1 MMGRFGPVSVP
12 RLSLT
17 ALVLLGLIAG
27 WGFEARERAIAPA
40 PGPVRDSIPGT
51 LVAFEMIPVPG
62 GTVTIQTDSGAVDV
76 EVAPFLIG
84 KTEVTWNEYDIF
96 AYRLDLPP
104 ERRTAYE
111 DATSRP
117 SRPYSPPDYGFGHDG
132 YAAICITYRAA
143 QGYAAWLS
151 EKTGNTY
158 RLPTEAEWQWA
169 SQSATEA
176 GPPLSPEALAEIAWF
191 AGNAGDKTQAV
202 GTKAPNGLGL
212 YDTLGNVAEWI
223 VGHDGK
229 PVTAGGSFQDGV
241 DAVQVHG
248 RARQARSW
256 NQTDPQIPKSKWWL
270 SDGYFVGFR
279 LVREP

>member
-1 MMGRFGPVSVP
+1 MGRFGPLSVVRVS
-12 RLSLT
+12 L
-17 ALVLLGLIAG
+17 AAFVLLGLIAG
-27 WGFEARERAIAPA
+27 WGFEVRNASTDLTPD
-40 PGPVRDSIPGT
+40 PVRDSIPGT
-51 LVAFEMIPVPG
+51 LVSFEMIPVPG
-62 GTVTIQTDSGAVDV
+62 GTVSIQTDSGAVEV

-104 ERRTAYE
+104 ERRTDHE

-117 SRPYSPPDYGFGHDG
+117 SRPYAPPDYGFGHDG

-151 EKTGNTY
+151 QKTGHTY

-169 SQSATEA
+169 SQSAAKA
-176 GPPLSPEALAEIAWF
+176 GPPLSPEALAEVAWF
-191 AGNAGDKTQAV
+191 AGNAGEKSQAV

-212 YDTLGNVAEWI
+212 YDTLGNVAEWV

-241 DAVQVHG
+241 EAVQVHG
-248 RARQARSW
+248 RAKQARPW